1 MTKLRYTEEGTV
13 RVIRGCIVIVE
24 GFKNCING
32 QVIRFGYGTMG
43 IIIGFDEKEAQVL
56 IIRQQSQLKTGDK
69 ALATLEPFNTPVG
82 DNFIGRI
89 ISPLGEPMDALGPVK
104 ADMMSPIFIDAP
116 SILQRQIVSKTLETG
131 LKVIDSMIPVGFG
144 QRELILGDKMTGKTT
159 IGTDA
164 IINQKTT
171 GVICI
176 YCCIG
181 KARSSLGK
189 VVQLFI
195 DNECFKYTTI
205 VSATAAAP
213 PGQLY
218 LAPYVACAIG
228 EFWMRKGK
236 DILVVFDD
244 FTKHAWAYREI
255 SLLLER
261 APGRDSYPGDIFYL
275 HSKLVERAAFLIE
288 EMGGGSMTHLPIV
301 ETLEGDLTGYIQSNL
316 VSMTDGQ
323 IMVSAPLFGEG
334 QKPAVDLGLSVSRVG
349 SKAQWPIVK
358 KLSGPLRLEYL
369 QYREV
374 LRVSKL
380 KTSGQSEEAENQL
393 KTGSILTE
401 LLKQGPAKPIAMEAL
416 SMILY
421 AYNKKLLH
429 ELTIEEVIEF
439 QNKILDFVRKRQP
452 EMLKKMRELRNIDD
466 DMKKI
471 LDQELDDYIADV
483 KSKRKDL
490 DLDEEEEKVQVGV
503 DVLDQA
509 TSKKKAGE
517 GKEGQQEKKE
527 KK

>member
-1 MTKLRYTEEGTV
+1 MAELRYKEEGTV

-43 IIIGFDEKEAQVL
+43 IIIGFTEEVAQVL
-56 IIRQQSQLKTGDK
+56 IIRQQANLKTGDK
-69 ALATLEPFNTPVG
+69 AYATLEPFITPVG
-82 DNFIGRI
+82 EKFIGRI
-89 ISPLGEPMDALGPVK
+89 VNPLGEPMDCLGPVE
-104 ADMMSPIFIDAP
+104 ADEMAPIFVDAP
-116 SILQRQIVSKTLETG
+116 GILKRGILAKTLETG
-131 LKVIDSMIPVGFG
+131 IKVIDSMIPVGFG

-159 IGTDA
+159 ISTDT
-164 IINQKTT
+164 ILNQRTT

-181 KARSSLGK
+181 KAQSSLGK
-189 VVQLFI
+189 VVQLFL
-195 DNECFKYTTI
+195 DTGCFDYTCI

-228 EFWMRKGK
+228 EFFMKQGK
-236 DILVVFDD
+236 DVFVCFDD

-275 HSKLVERAAFLIE
+275 HSKLVERAAYMSKEF
-288 EMGGGSMTHLPIV
+288 GGGSMTQFPIV
-301 ETLEGDLTGYIQSNL
+301 ETLEGDLTGYVQSNL

-349 SKAQWPIVK
+349 SKVQWPIIK

-380 KTSGQSEEAENQL
+380 KTSGGSDEAENQL

-401 LLKQGPAKPIAMEAL
+401 LLKQGPAEPVQMEAL
-416 SMILY
+416 VLILY
-421 AYNKKLLH
+421 AYNKKILH
-429 ELTIEEVIEF
+429 EMMIEEVIAF
-439 QNKILDFVRKRQP
+439 QKEIFDFFQKRNP
-452 EMLKKMRELRNIDD
+452 ELLKEMREKRNLED
-466 DMKKI
+466 DMKKTVDEGLSEYLEQI
-471 LDQELDDYIADV
+471 VAKRPKEDLDDEDDG
-483 KSKRKDL
+483 SN
-490 DLDEEEEKVQVGV
+490 VGV
-503 DVLDQA
+503 DMLDKV
-509 TSKKKAGE
+509 TSKKKE
-517 GKEGQQEKKE
+517 
-527 KK
+527 

>member
-1 MTKLRYTEEGTV
+1 MTELRYTEEGVV
-13 RVIRGCIVIVE
+13 RIIRGCIVIVD

-32 QVIRFGYGTMG
+32 QVIRFGYGTLG
-43 IIIGFDEKEAQVL
+43 VIIGFTEHDAQVL
-56 IIRQQSQLKTGDK
+56 IIRQQSQLKTGDIAK
-69 ALATLEPFNTPVG
+69 ATLEPFTTAVG
-82 DNFIGRI
+82 KNYIGRI
-89 ISPLGEPMDALGPVK
+89 VNPLGEAMDCLGPLEPDK
-104 ADMMSPIFIDAP
+104 QAPIFIDAP
-116 SILQRQIVSKTLETG
+116 SILQRGILNKTLETG
-131 LKVIDSMIPVGFG
+131 VKVIDSMIPVGFG

-159 IGTDA
+159 IATDA
-164 IINQKTT
+164 IINQKHT
-171 GVICI
+171 GVLCV

-189 VVQLFI
+189 VVQLFL
-195 DNECFKYTTI
+195 DNDTFKYTCI

-228 EFWMRKGK
+228 EYFMHQGK
-236 DILVVFDD
+236 DVLVVFDD

-275 HSKLVERAAFLIE
+275 HSKLVERAAYLAKDH
-288 EMGGGSMTHLPIV
+288 GGGSMTHLPIV

-349 SKAQWPIVK
+349 SKVQWPIIK

-380 KTSGQSEEAENQL
+380 KTSGQSEEAEQQL

-401 LLKQGPAKPIAMEAL
+401 LLKQGPAKPVPMEAL
-416 SMILY
+416 AIILY
-421 AYNKKLLH
+421 AYNKRILH
-429 ELTIEEVIEF
+429 EMMIEEVIVF
-439 QNKILDFVRKRQP
+439 QNEAYDYFQKTQP
-452 EMLKKMRELRNIDD
+452 EMMKQLRAKRDLDD

-471 LDQELDDYIADV
+471 IDAQMAQYLQELVA
-483 KSKRKDL
+483 KRPK
-490 DLDEEEEKVQVGV
+490 EELEGAGDGGDSVGV
-503 DVLDQA
+503 DVLDAA
-509 TSKKKAGE
+509 TSKKKAA
-517 GKEGQQEKKE
+517 
-527 KK
+527 

>member
-1 MTKLRYTEEGTV
+1 MAKLHYTEEGTV

-43 IIIGFDEKEAQVL
+43 IIIGFTEKEAQVL
-56 IIRQQSQLKTGDK
+56 IIRQQTQLKTGDK
-69 ALATLEPFNTPVG
+69 AMASLEPFNTPVG
-82 DNFIGRI
+82 DKFIGRI
-89 ISPLGEPMDALGPVK
+89 VNPIGEPMDALGPIKVD
-104 ADMMSPIFIDAP
+104 AMSPIFVDAP
-116 SILQRQIVSKTLETG
+116 SILQRKIVAKTLETG
-131 LKVIDSMIPVGFG
+131 LKVIDAMIPVGFG

-159 IGTDA
+159 IGTDS
-164 IINQKTT
+164 IINQKHT

-181 KARSSLGK
+181 KARSALGK

-195 DNECFKYTTI
+195 DNECFKYSCI

-228 EFWMRKGK
+228 EYWMQQGK
-236 DILVVFDD
+236 DVLVVFDD

-275 HSKLVERAAFLIE
+275 HSKLVERAAFLSE
-288 EMGGGSMTHLPIV
+288 ELGGGSMTHLPIV

-349 SKAQWPIVK
+349 SKAQWPIIK

-401 LLKQGPAKPIAMEAL
+401 LLKQGPAKPVAMEA
-416 SMILY
+416 MVIILY
-421 AYNKKLLH
+421 AYNKKILH
-429 ELTIEEVIEF
+429 ELMIEEVINF
-439 QNKILDFVRKRQP
+439 QLEIFDFFKKRQP
-452 EMLKKMRELRNIDD
+452 EFLKTLREKRNLDD
-466 DMKKI
+466 DMKSL
-471 LDQELDDYIADV
+471 LDKELAEYCNQV
-483 KSKRKDL
+483 KAKRKDL
-490 DLDEEEEKVQVGV
+490 DLDEEEGGGDANVGK
-503 DVLDQA
+503 DILDSA
-509 TSKKKAGE
+509 TSKK
-517 GKEGQQEKKE
+517 
-527 KK
+527 

>member
-1 MTKLRYTEEGTV
+1 MEELRYTEEGNV
-13 RVIRGCIVIVE
+13 RVIRGCIVICE

-32 QVIRFGYGTMG
+32 QIIRFGYGTKG
-43 IIIGFDEKEAQVL
+43 VVVGFNQEEAHVL
-56 IIRQQSQLKTGDK
+56 IIRQQSHLKTGDK
-69 ALATLEPFNTPVG
+69 ALATLEPFETAVG
-82 DNFIGRI
+82 DKFLGRI
-89 ISPLGEPMDALGPVK
+89 VNPLGETMDGLGPLE
-104 ADMMSPIFIDAP
+104 ADGMRPIFVEAP
-116 SILQRQIVSKTLETG
+116 SILQRAILTKTLETG
-131 LKVIDSMIPVGFG
+131 LKVIDTMIPIGLG

-164 IINQKTT
+164 IINQRHT

-181 KARSSLGK
+181 KAQSSLGK
-189 VVQLFI
+189 VVQLFL
-195 DNECFKYTTI
+195 DKGCFDYTVI
-205 VSATAAAP
+205 ISATAAAP

-218 LAPYVACAIG
+218 LAPYVACSIG
-228 EFWMRKGK
+228 EHFMLKGK
-236 DILVVFDD
+236 DVLVVLDD

-275 HSKLVERAAFLIE
+275 HSKLVERAAFLSKE
-288 EMGGGSMTHLPIV
+288 FGGGSMTHLPIV
-301 ETLEGDLTGYIQSNL
+301 ETLEGDLTGYVQSNL

-349 SKAQWPIVK
+349 SKVQWPIIK
-358 KLSGPLRLEYL
+358 KLAAPLRLEYL

-380 KTSGQSEEAENQL
+380 KTSGQSEEAEHQL

-401 LLKQGPAKPIAMEAL
+401 FLKQGPGQPVAMEA
-416 SMILY
+416 MVIILY

-429 ELTIEEVIEF
+429 ELTIDEINIF
-439 QNKILDFVRKRQP
+439 QQEIFDYFKKKQP
-452 EMLKKMRELRNIDD
+452 ELLKKLREKRDLDD

-471 LDQELDDYIADV
+471 IDQVLATYLEEVI
-483 KSKRKDL
+483 SKRPKEEA
-490 DLDEEEEKVQVGV
+490 EEEETASGVGV

-509 TSKKKAGE
+509 TT
-517 GKEGQQEKKE
+517 KKE
-527 KK
+527 